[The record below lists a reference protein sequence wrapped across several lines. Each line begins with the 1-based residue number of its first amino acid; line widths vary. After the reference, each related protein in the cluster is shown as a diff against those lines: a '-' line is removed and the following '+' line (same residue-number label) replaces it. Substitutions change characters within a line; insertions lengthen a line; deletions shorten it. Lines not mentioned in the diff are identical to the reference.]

1 MTKKEKAPAKEPKE
15 KLPGWELFIN
25 FLGNVIAIVLGVV
38 ITFMIQGRIDRASEL
53 KEVRSA
59 LELVRTE
66 LVTNREDIR
75 TMEEYLEQERRA
87 AIYYLDNFANLRKC
101 PTDSLMYHGGIL
113 HAHVSITLSHDAL
126 ELLKMSSLFQK
137 IGDNPLSMK
146 IIRAYDSCTYIAADL
161 NRHISVR
168 DARYTGEITREYVL
182 PLATM
187 ANMDLLTDVTDLETA
202 ITAIDDYLKKR

>member
-1 MTKKEKAPAKEPKE
+1 MRDRIIT
-15 KLPGWELFIN
+15 FISDLLSVILGIIIT
-25 FLGNVIAIVLGVV
+25 FAIQGKVDRAADRGNV
-38 ITFMIQGRIDRASEL
+38 RA
-53 KEVRSA
+53 A

-66 LVTNREDIR
+66 LQTNMEDIGI
-75 TMEEYLEQERRA
+75 MVDHLVQEGA
-87 AIYYLDNFANLRKC
+87 SAKYILDHRFDLGAC
-101 PTDSLMYHGGIL
+101 PKDSLDYHVGVIFAG
-113 HAHVSITLSHDAL
+113 VSITTCQDAL